1 MVKRDLD
8 KVVAMMTGVSAMT
21 LLGGVALWRLG
32 RFWPDAQ
39 WTGLFVGVIGVGL
52 YLGAIPVL
60 RRLYRQ
66 IG

>member
-8 KVVAMMTGVSAMT
+8 EVFAMMTGVAV
-21 LLGGVALWRLG
+21 LAFLGGVALWRLG

-39 WTGLFVGVIGVGL
+39 WTGLFVGVIGVSL
-52 YLGAIPVL
+52 YLGTIPVL